1 MTKTALYGTILAAA
15 FVISMVVAVP
25 LADAAGHIFIKKT
38 EVEVKNLTKL
48 EVEIKVT
55 AKIPKDGSAGAFGYG
70 IITDPVG
77 FNNVLALTT
86 HAGVTDHSSQTTP
99 GDPKFHAHVL
109 DLAAPGSLGDTC
121 VGKGDAVVDFASS
134 IASGNNID
142 AQYKVKVGGKEIEVK
157 KVPTID
163 LNDAGVEGIVAFI
176 IIPDTTLDPS
186 TIPLG
191 TIPSP
196 LPFLCLN
203 IVGIGVP
210 P

>member
-1 MTKTALYGTILAAA
+1 MTKTALYGTILAAV
-15 FVISMVVAVP
+15 FIISMVVAVP

-86 HAGVTDHSSQTTP
+86 HAGVLDHPSQS
-99 GDPKFHAHVL
+99 GASDPKFHAHVL
-109 DLAAPGSLGDTC
+109 DLAAPGSITDPC
-121 VGKGDAVVDFASS
+121 SPAVHNAVVDFASS
-134 IASGNNID
+134 IASGNNIG
-142 AQYKVKVGGKEIEVK
+142 APYKVKVDGKEIEVK

-163 LNDAGVEGIVAFI
+163 LNDAGVEGIVAFTI
-176 IIPDTTLDPS
+176 TGIGIDPTAPAPGIPW
-186 TIPLG
+186 
-191 TIPSP
+191 
-196 LPFLCLN
+196 LCLD
-203 IVGIGVP
+203 IVGLP
-210 P
+210 PGL

>member
-1 MTKTALYGTILAAA
+1 MTKRAIWGTVFVAV

-25 LADAAGHIFIKKT
+25 LADAAGHIFISKT
-38 EVEVKNLTKL
+38 DVKVKNLTTL
-48 EVEIKVT
+48 DATITVT

-70 IITDPVG
+70 IITDSVG
-77 FNNVLALTT
+77 VNNVLAITT
-86 HAGVTDHSSQTTP
+86 HAGITDHSSQTTL
-99 GDPKFHAHVL
+99 GDPLFHAHVL

-121 VGKGDAVVDFASS
+121 VGTGDAVVDFASS

-142 AQYKVKVGGKEIEVK
+142 AQHKVIFAGNQIKVQN
-157 KVPTID
+157 VPVSD
-163 LNDAGVEGIVAFI
+163 LNDAGVEAIVAFL
-176 IIPDTTLDPS
+176 IIPDATPDPS

-203 IVGIGVP
+203 IVGIGVAP
-210 P
+210 